1 MVSIPTDSSSSALLP
16 DLKRT
21 VCSAGTWLRRWPW
34 QCCQLVRCDLLSRC
48 FRGTVRRERS
58 LSTEGL
64 QPLYSETHRNAWV
77 SKRNPTSC
85 SKGWSE
91 ETHQLA
97 EKRRRAYIRGLV
109 IPGENH
115 RIWTLDAAPEHVPFL
130 DRRRRDEWRFQL
142 KQVAVRH
149 AEGQVDGA
157 LTSILRLRSLKM
169 EEMIVSSS
177 VCWTSSLDGQMSR
190 RYTSFPSDVTPTT
203 HTTDNHES
211 NLYK

>member
-1 MVSIPTDSSSSALLP
+1 MSFLYRLRGWNLFT
-16 DLKRT
+16 
-21 VCSAGTWLRRWPW
+21 LRR
-34 QCCQLVRCDLLSRC
+34 
-48 FRGTVRRERS
+48 
-58 LSTEGL
+58 TETLG
-64 QPLYSETHRNAWV
+64 V

-85 SKGWSE
+85 SKGGSE

-97 EKRRRAYIRGLV
+97 EERRRAYIRGLV

-115 RIWTLDAAPEHVPFL
+115 RLWTLDVAPEHVPFL
-130 DRRRRDEWRFQL
+130 DRRRRDGWRSQL
-142 KQVAVRH
+142 RQVAVRH
-149 AEGQVDGA
+149 ADGQVDGA

-169 EEMIVSSS
+169 EEMMVSSS

-203 HTTDNHES
+203 HTHTQQTRHES